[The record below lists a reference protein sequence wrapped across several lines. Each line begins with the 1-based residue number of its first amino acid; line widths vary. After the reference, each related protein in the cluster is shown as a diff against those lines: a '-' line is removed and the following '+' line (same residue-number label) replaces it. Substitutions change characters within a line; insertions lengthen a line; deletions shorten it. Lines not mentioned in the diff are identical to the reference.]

1 MSAHLLQACNSY
13 TACNKCTVLTKLYSI
28 CNITGLPITEE
39 ALADVRE
46 VGDVRWCWR
55 RLYSSWGLQGMWT
68 YNTWKLIKLNH
79 VMQLIHICS
88 LNIIMFNKEI
98 HNNCKTLINEQF
110 LNKAFINNQ
119 EQLLIKNPYFVFPQ
133 HQT

>member
-1 MSAHLLQACNSY
+1 
-13 TACNKCTVLTKLYSI
+13 
-28 CNITGLPITEE
+28 
-39 ALADVRE
+39 
-46 VGDVRWCWR
+46 
-55 RLYSSWGLQGMWT
+55 
-68 YNTWKLIKLNH
+68 
-79 VMQLIHICS
+79 
-88 LNIIMFNKEI
+88 MFNKEI